1 MWVDRDESVEIPGG
15 KGTANLL
22 IKDKLSGNVASISGL
37 DAKGSYP
44 EYKDGDGWKTF
55 AVLDCRGVEVT
66 EWVIN
71 DEGFTAKNAGGDI
84 EDVEFDDGEFY
95 GYDEKN
101 DEDTSITETQTRVV
115 AFSGKKKKKGKR
127 K

>member
-1 MWVDRDESVEIPGG
+1 M
-15 KGTANLL
+15 
-22 IKDKLSGNVASISGL
+22 
-37 DAKGSYP
+37 
-44 EYKDGDGWKTF
+44 
-55 AVLDCRGVEVT
+55 LDCRGVEVT

-115 AFSGKKKKKGKR
+115 ASSGKKKKKGKGDG
-127 K
+127 KGQEGEQ